1 MNRPSSPPRA
11 GVPAGEA
18 DSEARWPTEW
28 LRGVLEL
35 CVLGVLTEG
44 PAHGYALAVRL
55 EDAGLGAVKGG
66 TLYPLLTRLE
76 TEGLVTSS
84 WQAGTGG
91 PGRKVFVLTEAGSTE
106 ALRRTA
112 RWAQFTERTRR
123 LLPVPDTDPADLSLL
138 SLLEER

>member
-1 MNRPSSPPRA
+1 MQ
-11 GVPAGEA
+11 A
-18 DSEARWPTEW
+18 DSEPRWPTEW

-35 CVLGVLTEG
+35 CVLGILTEG

-55 EDAGLGAVKGG
+55 EGAGLGAVKGG

-76 TEGLVTSS
+76 TDGLVTSS

-91 PGRKVFVLTEAGSTE
+91 PGRKVFVLTETGSTE

-123 LLPVPDTDPADLSLL
+123 LLPVPDADPADLCLPSF
-138 SLLEER
+138 LEQR